1 MRSVSARTYLRV
13 GLEEQ
18 AEASLAQA
26 QSLVFEDPQTLEGTL
41 AALSKQDAGGVSA
54 YPE

>member
-1 MRSVSARTYLRV
+1 MSTIIYLRV

-26 QSLVFEDPQTLEGTL
+26 HSLVFEDPQTLEGTV